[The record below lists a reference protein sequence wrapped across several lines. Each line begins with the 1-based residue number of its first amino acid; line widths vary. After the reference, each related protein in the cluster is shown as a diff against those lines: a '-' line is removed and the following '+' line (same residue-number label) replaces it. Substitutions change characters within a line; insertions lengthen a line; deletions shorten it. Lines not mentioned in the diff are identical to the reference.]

1 MSYGQGM
8 FAVLCNV
15 WVQCRTINDSYCQDV
30 SVQNYSGDN

>member
-15 WVQCRTINDSYCQDV
+15 WVQCRTINDSYC
-30 SVQNYSGDN
+30 